1 MTQTNNRLMD
11 EFAKL
16 MNDASGV
23 AQGMRREVESMA
35 RGQAERFLADMD
47 IVRREDF
54 DAAMELAANARAEVE
69 ALTDRVAALE
79 GRIGEIEDKCGLL
92 KMPGSS
98 AAKKTSKPA
107 ARKTKPK
114 KTAAED

>member
-23 AQGMRREVESMA
+23 AQGMRREVETMV
-35 RGQAERFLADMD
+35 RGQAERFIADMD

-54 DAAMELAANARAEVE
+54 DAAMELAANARAEAD
-69 ALTDRVAALE
+69 ALAKRVGELETRIADIEGKCALLGSNQKAADD
-79 GRIGEIEDKCGLL
+79 GASGKAD
-92 KMPGSS
+92 
-98 AAKKTSKPA
+98 
-107 ARKTKPK
+107 
-114 KTAAED
+114 